1 MIAARSLTFLLFA
14 VAAPSPSGASAQ
26 PAEKPALRSTMPTQ
40 VDAPRD
46 QPSARPRVV
55 ERAAVDVKDKEKEK
69 EKVNINSADVKQL
82 MALAG
87 VTRRVAERIVA
98 YRDTHGPF
106 KKPSEL
112 RKVDGVDEGL
122 WEKNRARIV
131 VR

>member
-1 MIAARSLTFLLFA
+1 MLIAARSLTLLLVA
-14 VAAPSPSGASAQ
+14 VAACTPPDATAQ
-26 PAEKPALRSTMPTQ
+26 PAEKPALRSTVPTQ
-40 VDAPRD
+40 LDAPRD
-46 QPSARPRVV
+46 HPSARPRAV

-69 EKVNINSADVKQL
+69 ININSADVKQL
-82 MALAG
+82 MGLPG
-87 VTRRVAERIVA
+87 VTRKVAERIVA